1 MGSVKFKSRRSA
13 GKVSERLNFAVNK
26 LQAAEAKLKDLL
38 DYGKRILE
46 TAEYSEARMEVLYW
60 QRRVSDLRKLQYL
73 RDGRRF
79 TKKIG
84 LGSTVVVKYGAVV
97 KEYTLVTS
105 LEADPA
111 NGQISI
117 ESPLGRA
124 LLDRKVKDEVM
135 VRAPSGEYAY
145 SIQSVA

>member
-1 MGSVKFKSRRSA
+1 
-13 GKVSERLNFAVNK
+13 
-26 LQAAEAKLKDLL
+26 
-38 DYGKRILE
+38 
-46 TAEYSEARMEVLYW
+46 MEVLYW